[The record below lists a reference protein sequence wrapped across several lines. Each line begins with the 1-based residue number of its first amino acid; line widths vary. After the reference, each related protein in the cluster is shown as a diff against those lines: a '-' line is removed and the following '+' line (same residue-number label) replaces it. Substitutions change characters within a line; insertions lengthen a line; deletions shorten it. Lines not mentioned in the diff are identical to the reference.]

1 MGGGGGSEGRGSG
14 GGRKP
19 HPLSP
24 HLTLVLPRALLP
36 HQVLIRRELEEA
48 AKALGERIRTGAA
61 SAEDRFELGVILLRK
76 KLYTTA
82 LKNLEAARAAW
93 DGAPADLAQ
102 VHNAI
107 GFANFQTGKLEAAVE
122 AYGAAVAAQP
132 GYVTAWNNLGDAHE
146 ARRDW
151 GAALAAYEEAL
162 AYDPANAVARA
173 RADSVRAKVGTSGT
187 TRP

>member
-1 MGGGGGSEGRGSG
+1 M
-14 GGRKP
+14 
-19 HPLSP
+19 
-24 HLTLVLPRALLP
+24 
-36 HQVLIRRELEEA
+36 
-48 AKALGERIRTGAA
+48 
-61 SAEDRFELGVILLRK
+61 ILLRK

-82 LKNLEAARAAW
+82 LKNLDAARAAW

-107 GFANFQTGKLEAAVE
+107 GFANFQVGKLDAAVE
-122 AYGAAVAAQP
+122 AYTAAVAAQP

-162 AYDPANAVARA
+162 AYDPDNRVARA
-173 RADSVRAKVGTSGT
+173 RADAVRGKVGTTSL
-187 TRP
+187 